1 MVSPCDLCLAICNL
15 KCAETVQVYL
25 LEVSRCDLCPPLCKF
40 YFALKLCI
48 LHFSLCILHFTLCSL
63 HFALFTFYC
72 ALCSLY
78 RRTQILRILI
88 IAVSS
93 KSNLLDAIFIS
104 IWTLVSILF
113 NAVQDFCA
121 NPIAKRQICWASPP
135 ENTLMVPST

>member
-1 MVSPCDLCLAICNL
+1 MPC
-15 KCAETVQVYL
+15 YL
-25 LEVSRCDLCPPLCKF
+25 QFEMRRDSASVFVGGVTLRPMPTCHFATFTLLLSFTFFTL
-40 YFALKLCI
+40 YFALYALR
-48 LHFSLCILHFTLCSL
+48 
-63 HFALFTFYC
+63 FALFTFYC

-88 IAVSS
+88 IAVQPSS

-121 NPIAKRQICWASPP
+121 NPIAKRQICWATPP

>member
-1 MVSPCDLCLAICNL
+1 MVQMVSPCDLCFAICNL

-25 LEVSRCDLCPPLCKF
+25 LEVSRCDLCPTLCRL
-40 YFALKLCI
+40 YFALKLYI
-48 LHFSLCILHFTLCSL
+48 LHFSLCILQFTLCTL
-63 HFALFTFYC
+63 HFLCCTLQFT
-72 ALCSLY
+72 
-78 RRTQILRILI
+78 QEN
-88 IAVSS
+88 
-93 KSNLLDAIFIS
+93 SNPAHPHHRHLLQVLDAIFIS